1 MANINFDKI
10 IPEIYAGLNVV
21 SREMV
26 GFIPSVLRD
35 TDMTKAAQ
43 GETIRVPI
51 GEAGE
56 PQAIVPGMSTP
67 SGSDTTL
74 DYVDMVINK
83 AYTSSFH
90 WNGSEEKGVKNGG
103 QHGKLL
109 SDQFADAMRKVANMV
124 EKDCAE
130 AAIAGASRATGTA
143 GTTPFGTAGD
153 LTDIANLAQ
162 ILDDN
167 GAPISDRK
175 LVLSSSAMASLRGKQ
190 SLLFKVNESGTDKF
204 LRTGYTDPIEG
215 FSIFN
220 SKGLSRHTKGTGAS
234 YQTNLTESLNAGAN
248 TIAVDTGT
256 GTILAGD
263 IVTFNGDSNK
273 YVVGTGIASAG
284 NLVINKPGLLE
295 ALADD
300 TAVTVGANY
309 TPSVGFSESAIVL
322 VARAPDVPS
331 VGDSALDSTIV
342 VDPVSG
348 LPFEIRVYGGYREV
362 RFEVGLAWGVKCIK
376 PEHCALLLG

>member
-10 IPEIYAGLNVV
+10 IPDIYAGLNVV

-26 GFIPSVLRD
+26 GFIPAVLRD
-35 TDMTKAAQ
+35 TGLERAAE
-43 GETIRVPI
+43 GETIRVPLP
-51 GEAGE
+51 EAGE
-56 PQAIVPGMSTP
+56 PTAIVPGMSVP
-67 SGSDTTL
+67 AGSDTTM

-90 WNGSEEKGVKNGG
+90 WNGKEEKGVKNGG
-103 QHGKLL
+103 QHGKCL
-109 SDQFADAMRKVANMV
+109 SDQFADAFRKLANMV
-124 EKDCAE
+124 ERDCAL
-130 AAIAGASRATGTA
+130 AAVEGASRATGTA
-143 GTTPFGTAGD
+143 GTRPFGTAGD

-167 GAPISDRK
+167 GAPKSSRK
-175 LVLSSSAMASLRGKQ
+175 LVLSSSAMANLRGKQ
-190 SLLFKVNESGTDKF
+190 SLLLKVNESGTDKF

-215 FSIFN
+215 FAIFN
-220 SKGLSRHTKGTGAS
+220 SAGLARHEKGAGTG
-234 YQTNLTESLNAGAN
+234 YVTNLSAALSAGA
-248 TIAVDTGT
+248 TSIGVDTGS
-256 GTILAGD
+256 GKIKAGD
-263 IVTFNGDSNK
+263 IVTFAGDDNK
-273 YVVGTGIASAG
+273 YVVGAELASAG
-284 NLVINKPGLLE
+284 NLLINKNGLQE
-295 ALADD
+295 SLADGV
-300 TAVTVGANY
+300 AVTVGNNY
-309 TPSVGFSESAIVL
+309 TPSVGFTENALVL
-322 VARAPDVPS
+322 IARAPDLPD